1 MMLIRAILIVLAMGG
16 VVYAQTD
23 GQSIPWQQLTQEE
36 QQVLNKF
43 GDRWDQLPPERQQRL
58 LNGARQW
65 SNMDSD
71 QRSQARQRFQQWQQ
85 MKPDEQARLRERFDR
100 FRQLPPEQR
109 EAIRNARQWFRSL
122 PPARRQE
129 LREQWR
135 NMSPDE
141 RRAFRRQLRKEYG
154 GQQPHPGGGGSV
166 PRDGQ
171 SRHRP
176 FKPNQ

>member
-1 MMLIRAILIVLAMGG
+1 MILIRAMMIVLWMGG
-16 VVYAQTD
+16 AVSAQMESQT
-23 GQSIPWQQLTQEE
+23 IPWQQLTQEE

-65 SNMDSD
+65 SKMNSD
-71 QRSQARQRFQQWQQ
+71 ERAQARQRFQQWQQ

-135 NMSPDE
+135 NMSAEE
-141 RRAFRRQLRKEYG
+141 RRALRHQLRKEYG
-154 GQQPHPGGGGSV
+154 GQQPQPGAGAHT
-166 PRDGQ
+166 PREGQ
-171 SRHRP
+171 PRHRP
-176 FKPNQ
+176 FGPNR